1 MSSAPIEK
9 TSIELH
15 AKKGCGEGWP
25 LRKCESSMVETF
37 SLMANSSTPRM
48 DNTNTV
54 ADIVFWRTPF
64 VNPLTV
70 MRVVHHFMVQSWP
83 LSR

>member
-9 TSIELH
+9 PALRCMR
-15 AKKGCGEGWP
+15 KKESEGWP
-25 LRKCESSMVETF
+25 LRKCESSIVETF
-37 SLMANSSTPRM
+37 SLMANSSTRRM

-54 ADIVFWRTPF
+54 EIVFWRTPF
-64 VNPLTV
+64 VNPLTL
-70 MRVVHHFMVQSWP
+70 MRVVHYFLLVQSWP